1 MPGSGRIMAGDKS
14 TEAFFNP
21 VQTPAFAAR
30 RATPARIAAKRHR
43 GQVPHG
49 ALPRLPADESGRSG
63 GRLRLRDDRREEF
76 DAAQEA
82 LDATEATE
90 RTPIV
95 DYARGYL
102 HFRTQRWTDVLTA
115 LAGAS
120 NWTDDHLVAGA
131 DVMVG
136 TACAQL
142 GLFGEAVKRLEAA
155 ETGPIPA
162 ARTAAMFTRGLCLLG
177 NRQEERSPIGV
188 RDRVRSVTRIRRQR
202 QGLGRSAV
210 PDRRRLQQVI
220 DSRTDQWDPASVPA
234 DDAPGVDAG
243 DGSLLAAARSVNSTV
258 RSGLRR

>member
-1 MPGSGRIMAGDKS
+1 MPGSRADHGRRQS
-14 TEAFFNP
+14 TEAFFSLYKHRRSLL
-21 VQTPAFAAR
+21 V

-49 ALPRLPADESGRSG
+49 LYPRLPAAGPAEAVAAYACAMIGAK
-63 GRLRLRDDRREEF
+63 EF

-142 GLFGEAVKRLEAA
+142 GLFGEAVKRLGSRRNRSDSCCAHRNDVH
-155 ETGPIPA
+155 
-162 ARTAAMFTRGLCLLG
+162 ARTLPAR
-177 NRQEERSPIGV
+177 NRQGERSPIGV

-202 QGLGRSAV
+202 QGPGRSAV
-210 PDRRRLQQVI
+210 PDRRRLQRGDRLAHRPVGPGFGARRRR
-220 DSRTDQWDPASVPA
+220 SPASMRVTGPA
-234 DDAPGVDAG
+234 GG
-243 DGSLLAAARSVNSTV
+243 RAA
-258 RSGLRR
+258 